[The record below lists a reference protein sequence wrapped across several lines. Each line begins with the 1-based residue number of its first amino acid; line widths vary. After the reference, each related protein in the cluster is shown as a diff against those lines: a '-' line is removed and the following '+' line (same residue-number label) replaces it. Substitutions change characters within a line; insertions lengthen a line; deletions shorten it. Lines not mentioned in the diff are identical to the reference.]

1 MSFKE
6 EEGNGGWV
14 KWKRTGVGG
23 QGTKV
28 QLGIS
33 MFKSQSDSR
42 VVAR

>member
-6 EEGNGGWV
+6 EEGN
-14 KWKRTGVGG
+14 GVGG